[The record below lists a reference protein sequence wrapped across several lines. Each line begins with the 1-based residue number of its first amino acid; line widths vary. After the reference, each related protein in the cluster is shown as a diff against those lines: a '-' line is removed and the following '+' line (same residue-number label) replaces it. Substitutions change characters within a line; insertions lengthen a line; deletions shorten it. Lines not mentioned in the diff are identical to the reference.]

1 MEDLCTLCVPIPGG
15 ENVENAVVSYPMKG
29 NRKKAREELDIVN
42 VIEWRLSSSPEERR
56 FLLVRRPENGKKSD
70 VLIRTVPGC

>member
-1 MEDLCTLCVPIPGG
+1 
-15 ENVENAVVSYPMKG
+15 MKG

-42 VIEWRLSSSPEERR
+42 VIEWRQSLAPDERW

>member
-1 MEDLCTLCVPIPGG
+1 MT
-15 ENVENAVVSYPMKG
+15 AYPMKG

-42 VIEWRLSSSPEERR
+42 VIEWRQSLAPDERW